1 MVRPGWV
8 LGWGVLCAVGSAGCA
23 GSPGLGFYTGAC
35 ETERDRCRARCERLA
50 DPRRCLDRC
59 DQDARTCQTRQ
70 GGEGVVLEQP
80 PLRIGEHQALLVEL
94 DAGRVRASEAAQ
106 TRIQGEAR
114 PIEGA
119 FALPPGAGL
128 EVVFTLPPTAREAD
142 LEVTHGPGEGAGPCF
157 VTMVVGYTPLAGRYA
172 PPRGRRAPARELEP
186 DPTAA
191 AARRRG
197 RGAHAAA
204 VHLQQRRRRQRRR
217 LPPRARPP
225 DLPRDGAPGR
235 ALIRAAPV
243 SARRPARTR

>member
-157 VTMVVGYTPLAGRYA
+157 VTMVVGDTPLAGRYA
-172 PPRGRRAPARELEP
+172 PPRGE
-186 DPTAA
+186 DGG
-191 AARRRG
+191 RRRENWNLTPLLPPPAEEG
-197 RGAHAAA
+197 EVRTLRLFIYNNDAAGSA
-204 VHLQQRRRRQRRR
+204 ADYHLERVHLIF
-217 LPPRARPP
+217 RAME
-225 DLPRDGAPGR
+225 
-235 ALIRAAPV
+235 
-243 SARRPARTR
+243 RPAAL